1 MNSPKL
7 SLYAAMLVNI
17 NIMLGSGIFINTV
30 LLSQAAGGFGAAV
43 YLLVGLLVFP
53 LILVMAEL
61 LKYHHGGTFYEF
73 GNTLHPLVG
82 FISSWS
88 YFTAKLASCALGVH
102 IFVTLMQKLCTSIAP
117 YNPLVLD
124 TIILL
129 LFMFLNFCNVR
140 IGRTIQY
147 GFIALKLIPIL
158 FVIVAAL
165 LFFDGAFYTTV
176 DIPWQGIVGSIPFV
190 LFAFSG
196 FEASCSLSRT
206 IENPEKNGPR
216 AILLSYLIVLG
227 LLCAY
232 QIGFYGL
239 FGQQLAACASFRDAF
254 PALAAFLFD
263 TVLLRNISTVLMLA
277 GIAASSLGASY
288 GIMYSNVW
296 NLYTLALHRKVIGS
310 AWLLKLNNQQIP
322 ILCVIIEG
330 ILALMYTWFAAGNQ
344 IPLQQTSALGSTIAY
359 SISVIAFL
367 AIAYKS
373 ASKRTLALCG
383 LASCLILFA
392 ATFANAFRYGFAA
405 YSMFAS
411 LLALGLILYALAQF
425 KRH

>member
-1 MNSPKL
+1 MSSSKL
-7 SLYAAMLVNI
+7 SLYAATLVNI

-30 LLSQAAGGFGAAV
+30 LLSQAAGGLGAAV

-61 LKYHHGGTFYEF
+61 LKYHQGGTFYEF
-73 GNTLHPLVG
+73 GNTIHPLMG
-82 FISSWS
+82 FASSWA

-102 IFVTLMQKLCTSIAP
+102 IFVTLMQKLCSSIAL
-117 YNPLVLD
+117 YNPLILD
-124 TIILL
+124 SIILL

-147 GFIALKLIPIL
+147 GFIILKLIPIL
-158 FVIVAAL
+158 FVIIAAL
-165 LFFDGAFYTTV
+165 LFFDSAFYAV
-176 DIPWQGIVGSIPFV
+176 ELIPWQGVVGSIPFV

-196 FEASCSLSRT
+196 FEASCSLSRS
-206 IENPEKNGPR
+206 IESPEKNGPR

-239 FGQQLAACASFRDAF
+239 FGQQLALFASFRDAF
-254 PALAAFLFD
+254 PALAALLFD
-263 TVLLRNISTVLMLA
+263 TNLLQNISNVLMLS

-310 AWLLKLNNQQIP
+310 TWLLRLNAQRIP
-322 ILCVIIEG
+322 VLCVVIEG
-330 ILALMYTWFAAGNQ
+330 ILALMYTWFASGNQ

-359 SISVIAFL
+359 SISAIAFL
-367 AIAYKS
+367 VIAYKS
-373 ASKRTLALCG
+373 ASKRTVALCG
-383 LASCLILFA
+383 LMSCLILFA
-392 ATFANAFRYGFAA
+392 ATIANAFRYGFAA

-411 LLALGLILYALAQF
+411 LLAIGLMLYVLAQF